1 MTKRILIALF
11 TVLAI
16 SIAFATEKMVVLD
29 DFESGKLSHWGKW
42 PNSPNISFK
51 LSTKSRTGKHALL
64 LDARESS
71 GVIFKGITEKVCN
84 MNPLG
89 ISFFAKTAPGSLRK
103 QLTILIQEKS
113 GELFSETVKLTSE
126 WKEYTIL
133 FKDMRF
139 FKWGGKTVD
148 CKLDPSSIIA
158 LRFSFYPKGNVFL
171 LDDIKII
178 TTKLS
183 VKTPTPLKTVPS
195 SVDKETFQYEVKLDN
210 FESGKLSK
218 WGKWPNSPKISFKIS
233 SEAKNGKY
241 ALLLDALNSAGVISK
256 VIPYATGKMEPYGIS
271 FYAKSTPESQQEKVT
286 ILIQETSGERFCK
299 IIKLT
304 PEWKIYTILFKDM
317 TFFKWGGKTLDRK
330 LDPATISALR
340 FNLYPK
346 GNVFLLDDI
355 KILIRKNPVK
365 VLEAVA
371 NEDKYIIKKIKLAAN
386 YPKHHNK
393 YPKKVQN
400 ISIKKNMFMRD
411 GKPYFI
417 LGGWQTGVGGPFW
430 IMRILGFDVY
440 PYNATEIYSLY
451 APVRRNGKLVVEW
464 KANPWYEAIIDR
476 TLKNGLTFWHE
487 HKAASRYSALKRYK
501 EFKDILHAG
510 HFVAYDPYHPR
521 GEEFYRE
528 MFKSWMRYTRKYPMF
543 VYELFNEMM
552 YDNTHL
558 ISRKAFAQE
567 MKKKYHS
574 INNANVAWGTK
585 FSSFAHV
592 LPPGFIQDGG
602 KVEKA
607 PRNLFKIAET
617 KKYPN
622 LQIDW
627 QKFQEDRSYQAIKKL
642 MPIMR
647 SYDPDKKVFS
657 TVQSHLNLGLDF
669 ADIGIKPEAL
679 RDFSDF
685 YSHEFGQGLI
695 ESSNPDDLDNLMKM
709 LRSNFINDYTR
720 NVCPDKPIFNAEAPL
735 ALTSK
740 GTSKKELL
748 KDDLIKQHSRWKFY
762 DGTTELPADW
772 NKSDADTNKW
782 KNISVPGM
790 WGKQGF
796 NKCKVGLYQ
805 KKFAI
810 SSELLKS
817 GKIVYLNGKALSD
830 SSIIYLN
837 GIEIGLTK
845 KYNEAFSFNI
855 TNKLQKRNVLS
866 IKIINNYFRNGMYY
880 GGIRGFVSVN
890 TAFFV
895 PPVKVIMQAKHYRTF
910 LWSQIMH
917 GMSGVMLCYDN
928 SMYESAARDI
938 PRIKASI
945 ESVAD
950 IIMPRPRIKGKVG
963 MVYPQETMRGIV
975 HKGYMEKLSGPAT
988 KYLLYYYTPLLTSQ
1002 VGVDV
1007 IRNKDIVDGKAD
1019 KYKMLLMVGNP
1030 RASTMEIKKLK
1041 QYVENG
1047 GIVVADLNSLSI
1059 DDDSHKALDPTSLFG
1074 VKVKSLSSKSL
1085 ELDSKLTG
1093 KTKTVIR
1100 YIDKNSHALIV
1111 PTSAKVLA
1119 SFNNGAPAISVNKIG
1134 KGKVYYIAGAL
1145 PPEAV
1150 LKLVK
1155 NLLKQNMIK
1164 PQIKLK
1170 KLKELNKPRFVEA
1183 NLTGKDGRYL
1193 LFVLNWGKSGSA
1205 LAKLNTLPA
1214 GSYTIRN
1221 INTGNLIR
1229 PASKQQVWS
1238 ATELAKGLPLRLDTF
1253 NPVTLLLEKVGLK
1266 PLVLKNI
1273 SPARYRIL
1281 NQLWEKTPEKA
1292 DAPTVAVAGS
1302 YGLIPEMHG
1311 LIPTARKVLT
1321 DNGFNVK
1328 NYYSGKTDLKKVN
1341 VLLWSCPRMKP
1352 KNHEAILK
1360 FVKNGGGLLI
1370 CGGAV
1375 LNYHQLN
1382 RASDLMNKLKLAQ
1395 TGVRTNVLYNSKP
1408 GANDDIL
1415 NLDCKDLAKHP
1426 VTENI
1431 KSFKTSACGYVNKL
1445 PPNAKVLIRA
1455 PKNSNHPGKP
1465 VLVTF
1470 KYGKGRVIF
1479 VADFWWLRPLDLEKA
1494 DNAQLLYNI
1503 VNYLAGKNSNK
1514 LNAEQLKRALFI
1526 TDKTLKQAKKEESE
1540 SNYIFKSFTPKRS
1553 YLGKSGKIQG
1563 IGGGDPIVDMF
1574 TL

>member
-1 MTKRILIALF
+1 MIKRILIALF
-11 TVLAI
+11 TVLTI
-16 SIAFATEKMVVLD
+16 SVAFAKEKVVVLD
-29 DFESGKLSHWGKW
+29 DFESGKLSNWGKW

-51 LSTKSRTGKHALL
+51 LSSKSKTGKHALL
-64 LDARESS
+64 LDAREST
-71 GVIFKGITEKVCN
+71 GVIFKGIPAKILKKGPIGVT
-84 MNPLG
+84 
-89 ISFFAKTAPGSLRK
+89 FFAKTSPGSLRK
-103 QLTILIQEKS
+103 QLTILVQEKS
-113 GELFSETVKLTSE
+113 GELFSKAVTLSSE

-178 TTKLS
+178 TTKLP
-183 VKTPTPLKTVPS
+183 VKAPAPLKTATN
-195 SVDKETFQYEVKLDN
+195 SVAKPASQHEVTLDN
-210 FESGKLSK
+210 FEKGKLSK

-256 VIPYATGKMEPYGIS
+256 VIPYAIGKMEPYAIS
-271 FYAKSTPESQQEKVT
+271 FYAKSNPKSQQKKLT
-286 ILIQETSGERFCK
+286 ILIQEASGERFCK

-304 PEWKIYTILFKDM
+304 PEWKIYTILFEDM
-317 TFFKWGGKTLDRK
+317 TFFKWGGKTIDRK
-330 LDPATISALR
+330 LDPGTISALR

-346 GNVFLLDDI
+346 GNIFLLDDI
-355 KILIRKNPVK
+355 KILTRKNPK
-365 VLEAVA
+365 KILEDIAK
-371 NEDKYIIKKIKLAAN
+371 EYKYIIKKIKLATS
-386 YPKHHNK
+386 YPKYHNK
-393 YPKKVQN
+393 YPAKVQD
-400 ISIKKNMFMRD
+400 ISIKKNMFMRN

-417 LGGWQTGVGGPFW
+417 LGGWQTDVSGPFW
-430 IMRILGFDVY
+430 AMRTLGIDVY
-440 PYNATEIYSLY
+440 PYNATEIYTLY
-451 APVRRNGKLVVEW
+451 SPVRRNGKLIVEW
-464 KANPWYEAIIDR
+464 KANPWYEAIINR

-487 HKAASRYSALKRYK
+487 HKAGSRHSALKHHK
-501 EFKDILHAG
+501 EFKDIINAG
-510 HFVAYDPYHPR
+510 HFTAYDPYHPR

-528 MFKSWMRYTRKYPMF
+528 MFKSWMRHTRKYPMF
-543 VYELFNEMM
+543 AYELFNEMM

-558 ISRKAFAQE
+558 ISRKAFSQE

-574 INNANVAWGTK
+574 INEANSAWRTN
-585 FSSFAHV
+585 FSSFTKV
-592 LPPGFIQDGG
+592 QPPGFIQDGG

-627 QKFQEDRSYQAIKKL
+627 QKFQENRSYQAIKKL

-647 SYDPDKKVFS
+647 SYDPDKKIFS
-657 TVQSHLNLGLDF
+657 TIQSHLNLGLDF
-669 ADIGIKPEAL
+669 SDIGIKPEAL

-709 LRSNFINDYTR
+709 LRTNFINDYTR
-720 NVCPDKPIFNAEAPL
+720 NVCPDKPIFNAESPINL
-735 ALTSK
+735 ISK
-740 GTSKKELL
+740 GSSKKELL
-748 KDDLIKQHSRWKFY
+748 KNDLINQNNLWKFY
-762 DGTTELPADW
+762 DGTAKLPDDW
-772 NKSDADTNKW
+772 NKSTLDTSQW

-796 NKCKVGLYQ
+796 RRCEIGIYSK
-805 KKFAI
+805 
-810 SSELLKS
+810 
-817 GKIVYLNGKALSD
+817 KIVISPEMFKSKKTIYLNGKALSD
-830 SSIIYLN
+830 SSVIYLN
-837 GIEIGLTK
+837 GKKIGTTR
-845 KYNEAFSFNI
+845 KYNEVFSFDI
-855 TNKLQKRNVLS
+855 TTKLQKQNILA
-866 IKIINNYFRNGMYY
+866 IKIVNNYFRNGMYY

-895 PPVKVIMQAKHYRTF
+895 PPAKATMQAKHYRTF

-917 GMSGVMLCYDN
+917 GMSGIMLCYDN
-928 SMYESAARDI
+928 NIYESAARHI

-945 ESVAD
+945 ESVAN

-963 MVYPQETMRGIV
+963 MVYPQETMRGII

-988 KYLLYYYTPLLTSQ
+988 KYLLYYYIPLLTSR

-1007 IRNKDIVDGKAD
+1007 IRNKDIIEGKAD
-1019 KYKMLLMVGNP
+1019 KYKMLVMVGNP
-1030 RASTMEIKKLK
+1030 RSSATEINKLK
-1041 QYVENG
+1041 QYVEDG
-1047 GIVVADLNSLSI
+1047 GIVIADFNNLSI
-1059 DDDSHKALDPTSLFG
+1059 DDDSHKKLDSTSLFG
-1074 VKVKSLSSKSL
+1074 VKIKSLSSKSI
-1085 ELDSKLTG
+1085 ELNSKLTG
-1093 KTKTVIR
+1093 KTQTGIR
-1100 YIDKNSHALIV
+1100 YIDKNSNALII
-1111 PTSAKVLA
+1111 PTTAKVLA
-1119 SFNNGAPAISVNKIG
+1119 SFNNRNPAITVNKIG
-1134 KGKVYYIAGAL
+1134 KGKVYYIAGVL
-1145 PPEAV
+1145 SPEAAF
-1150 LKLVK
+1150 KLVNK
-1155 NLLKQNMIK
+1155 LLKQNMIK
-1164 PQIKLK
+1164 PQIELNKLK
-1170 KLKELNKPRFVEA
+1170 KLNKPRFVEA
-1183 NLTGKDGRYL
+1183 NLTGKNGRYL
-1193 LFVLNWGKSGSA
+1193 LFMLNWGKSGSA
-1205 LAKLNTLPA
+1205 IAKLNTLPA
-1214 GSYTIRN
+1214 ENYIIRN

-1229 PASKQQVWS
+1229 PSSKQKVWN
-1238 ATELAKGLPLRLDTF
+1238 ATDLAKGLPLRLDTF
-1253 NPVTLLLEKVGLK
+1253 NPVTLLLEKADLK

-1281 NQLWEKTPEKA
+1281 NQLWEKVPKKVN
-1292 DAPTVAVAGS
+1292 APTVAVSGS
-1302 YGLIPEMHG
+1302 FGLIPELHG

-1321 DNGFNVK
+1321 DNGFNVE
-1328 NYYSGKTDLKKVN
+1328 NYYRGKTDLKKVN

-1382 RASDLMNKLKLAQ
+1382 RASGLMNKLKLAQ
-1395 TGVRTNVLYNSKP
+1395 TGVRANVLYNLKP
-1408 GANDDIL
+1408 DANNDIL

-1445 PPNAKVLIRA
+1445 PPGAKVLIRA
-1455 PKNSNHPGKP
+1455 PENSNHPGKP
-1465 VLVTF
+1465 VLITL
-1470 KYGKGRVIF
+1470 KYGKGRVVF

-1503 VNYLAGKNSNK
+1503 VNYLAGKDTNK
-1514 LNAEQLKRALFI
+1514 LNAEQLKKALFI
-1526 TDKTLKQAKKEESE
+1526 TDKTLKQAEKEENQ
-1540 SNYIFKSFTPKRS
+1540 SNYIFKPFTPKHS

-1563 IGGGDPIVDMF
+1563 IAGGDPIVDMF